1 MLADLISA
9 SNGSLLDDVD
19 QGLTAHFG
27 QPADAYRAAKRVQ
40 WALLEFCQQKPNQCL
55 GAGVVLYDAADSG
68 GHAES
73 NLRQVAAL
81 LEGCRPAQVLA
92 TARTGGHLQDMPGL
106 QFRALSSTSRSRSDW
121 QGGAQEVLW
130 TTTSNLK
137 QIQEKLKE
145 IAQNL
150 ILQQEAQR
158 QSPPPVQQQVPASEQ
173 ATIDFSNA
181 GGYRA
186 APTMVL
192 NEPIPSVDPLPPV
205 ESVESPS
212 LAELVEDD
220 PYAERSGARYL
231 WWSLA
236 AVMVVMAVVILVL
249 GPKFRTKTDT
259 EAPASAP
266 VSQQQVTQQVQPTP
280 TPEPPVATQPSDTV
294 PPSSPPPGEPPKPP
308 VHRPAAESPAHA
320 QPKKV
325 AEYRGMSEKDI
336 PVLLRMAEKDAGAGN
351 YDDARQKFDIV
362 LHLDPG
368 NAEAKQGMKKL
379 DLSEREAR

>member
-1 MLADLISA
+1 VL
-9 SNGSLLDDVD
+9 
-19 QGLTAHFG
+19 
-27 QPADAYRAAKRVQ
+27 
-40 WALLEFCQQKPNQCL
+40 
-55 GAGVVLYDAADSG
+55 LYDAPDSA
-68 GHAES
+68 GHAENNS
-73 NLRQVAAL
+73 RQVAAL
-81 LEGCRPAQVLA
+81 LERCRPAQVLA
-92 TARTGGHLQDMPGL
+92 TARTGDHLQDMPGL
-106 QFRALSSTSRSRSDW
+106 QFRALNSPSRSRSDW

-130 TTTSNLK
+130 TTTSNLE

-150 ILQQEAQR
+150 ILQQEALEQEPPQVR
-158 QSPPPVQQQVPASEQ
+158 QPVSASEQ
-173 ATIDFSNA
+173 PTIDFSNA

-186 APTMVL
+186 APTLVS
-192 NEPIPSVDPLPPV
+192 NEPVSSVDPLPPV
-205 ESVESPS
+205 ENVESQS
-212 LAELVEDD
+212 LTELIDDD

-236 AVMVVMAVVILVL
+236 AVMVVIAVVILVL
-249 GPKFRTKTDT
+249 GPKFRTTKTVT
-259 EAPASAP
+259 E
-266 VSQQQVTQQVQPTP
+266 TP
-280 TPEPPVATQPSDTV
+280 TPASVSQKQVTEQVEPAPSVEPTVVAQPQGAV
-294 PPSSPPPGEPPKPP
+294 PPPPPAEEPKPP
-308 VHRPAAESPAHA
+308 VRHPAAESPTHP